1 MSRKECR
8 KYYFSVEGE
17 TEKWYLEWL
26 ENQINRNDK
35 ARYNVKLISK
45 ITKNPN
51 KMVKQ
56 TTILGDL
63 KIVHIFDFEDLQN
76 ESAFKD
82 TLSAMKNA
90 TKIKKKVKYILGYSN
105 YTFDLWIILHKSCI
119 MGRKSHRSSYLSDI
133 NRCYNTQ
140 FESMAEYKEETNFK
154 RLLNCLTLEDV
165 VYAIANAKKIE
176 QQNLRDYQKLNHCGY
191 EYYRENPSLNLHE
204 VIRDILKTV
213 NLL

>member
-1 MSRKECR
+1 MIK
-8 KYYFSVEGE
+8 
-17 TEKWYLEWL
+17 LD
-26 ENQINRNDK
+26 INDK